1 MPIFPFALSA
11 AEPSFLVQLW
21 NDFIATFVTNEVYYP
36 YLGLEGGSSLFSVK
50 LMILG
55 LFVGLS
61 LASFGALY
69 DKRVLGDAV
78 RAILR
83 KEAYEPETAVTLA
96 DLGYARNSIVRHS
109 VRKSTTLR
117 RVVRCVEEEKF
128 LAEQEAR
135 RAEHEEKRKT
145 DKSLGRFRELE
156 YTFDLE
162 HDHFYIPEKIR
173 YTADVK
179 FEKKGSSW
187 IGAIVFTLV
196 MLVGYVVL
204 LVYLNDILDILNAFA
219 SNFEPTGPKNM
230 I

>member
-96 DLGYARNSIVRHS
+96 DLGYERNSIVRHS